1 MGFVSITRKSFRR
14 IYNKKK
20 RKWAFANFVWHLK
33 KNGYIKAKGLEP
45 REGIILTQKGME
57 RVLKTALKKVK
68 KKKRRD
74 GNWLM
79 LIFDIPEKKRKLRDL
94 LRENLQIL
102 GFKLLQK
109 SIWVC
114 PYDILEQVQ
123 GIIQKYNLEKY
134 VKIFLIKEVEFR

>member
-1 MGFVSITRKSFRR
+1 
-14 IYNKKK
+14 
-20 RKWAFANFVWHLK
+20 
-33 KNGYIKAKGLEP
+33 
-45 REGIILTQKGME
+45 ME